1 MERDLKLER
10 ETNVVPNF
18 WGLMPFFLFIG
29 IYIGTGLVLYFN
41 GVERAF
47 YQMPPVVAMFI
58 AIVLTFIIF
67 RGSFLAKMNKFIEG
81 CAQQDV
87 IFISLIFMLSGAFS
101 AVCKEIGSVDAVVN
115 IGLKYVPLNLIVC
128 GIFLITLFLSFST
141 GSFMGTIVAVAPIAL
156 ELADKVNIPLPL
168 IAGAILSAG
177 AFGDNMSLISD
188 TPIISSHTQKVNIVD
203 VFKNGAFYTF
213 PAAILASI
221 AFAFLGSYY
230 CKVDSF
236 IIEPGEINFFKIIP
250 YIFVMVFAI
259 SGFDVFLA
267 LFLGIVVAGIIG
279 IYYSDI
285 TFLLLAKKIN
295 EGFLGLGEMFILVI
309 STGGISYMTIKYGGF
324 DWLLLKLQK
333 MSKSKR
339 TSEFVIVVLVGI
351 LTMFLANNGLAILMS
366 GSVVRSITKENNLNS
381 KRIAALL
388 CMSSCF
394 FLSILPHSM
403 HVIALVDFT
412 KGKLSPFDI
421 FPFLIYQGFL
431 ILLIA
436 LSIIGLDIKLIFKSC
451 LKIVTKLKSFK
462 F

>member
-1 MERDLKLER
+1 MERKPDI
-10 ETNVVPNF
+10 VPNF
-18 WGLMPFFLFIG
+18 WGLTPFFIFIG
-29 IYIGTGLVLYFN
+29 VYIGTGLVLYFN
-41 GVERAF
+41 DVERAF
-47 YQMPPVVAMFI
+47 YQMPPIFAMFI
-58 AIVLTFIIF
+58 AIVLTFIVF
-67 RGSFLAKMNKFIEG
+67 KGSFLSKMNKFIEG

-101 AVCKEIGSVDAVVN
+101 AVCKEIGSVEAVVN
-115 IGLKYVPLNLIVC
+115 IGLKYVPLNLLVC

-141 GSFMGTIVAVAPIAL
+141 GSFMGTVVAVAPIAL
-156 ELADKVNIPLPL
+156 ELADKVNISLPL
-168 IAGAILSAG
+168 VAGAILSAG

-188 TPIISSHTQKVNIVD
+188 TPIIASNTQKVNIID

-221 AFAFLGSYY
+221 VFAFLGSSYGKTDGY
-230 CKVDSF
+230 
-236 IIEPGEINFFKIIP
+236 IIEPGEINFFKIAP
-250 YIFVMVFAI
+250 YIFVMVVAI

-295 EGFLGLGEMFILVI
+295 EGFLGLGEMFILVVF
-309 STGGISYMTIKYGGF
+309 TGGASYMAIKYGGF

-339 TSEFVIVVLVGI
+339 TSEFVIVFLVGI
-351 LTMFLANNGLAILMS
+351 LTAFLANNGLAILMS
-366 GSVVRSITKENNLNS
+366 GSVVRSIAKENNLNS
-381 KRIAALL
+381 RRIAALL

-394 FLSILPHSM
+394 FLSILPYSM
-403 HVIALVDFT
+403 HVIALIDFT

-431 ILLIA
+431 FLLII
-436 LSIIGLDIKLIFKSC
+436 LSIIGLDIRLVFRSFLRNSQKS
-451 LKIVTKLKSFK
+451 
-462 F
+462 

>member
-1 MERDLKLER
+1 MERE
-10 ETNVVPNF
+10 NNIVPNF
-18 WGLMPFFLFIG
+18 WGLTPFFLFIG
-29 IYIGTGLVLYFN
+29 IYVGTGLVLYFN
-41 GVERAF
+41 GVEMAF
-47 YQMPPVVAMFI
+47 YQMPPIVAMFI
-58 AIVLTFIIF
+58 AIVLTFIFF

-101 AVCKEIGSVDAVVN
+101 TVCKEIGSVEAVVD
-115 IGLKYVPLNLIVC
+115 IGLKYVPLNLLVC
-128 GIFLITLFLSFST
+128 GIFLTTLFLSFST
-141 GSFMGTIVAVAPIAL
+141 GSFMGTVIAVAPIAL
-156 ELADKVNIPLPL
+156 RLADKVNISLPL
-168 IAGAILSAG
+168 VAGAILSGG

-188 TPIISSHTQKVNIVD
+188 TPIISSRTQKVKVVD

-221 AFAFLGSYY
+221 VFAILGSYY
-230 CKVDSF
+230 CKADNF
-236 IIEPGEINFFKIIP
+236 IIEPSEINYFKIVP
-250 YIFVMVFAI
+250 YIFVMVVAI

-279 IYYSDI
+279 MYYSDV

-295 EGFLGLGEMFILVI
+295 EGFLGLGEMFILVVF
-309 STGGISYMTIKYGGF
+309 TGGISYMAIKYGGF

-351 LTMFLANNGLAILMS
+351 LTTFLANNGLAILMS
-366 GSVVRSITKENNLNS
+366 GSVIRSITKENDLNP
-381 KRIAALL
+381 KRIGALI
-388 CMSSCF
+388 CMSSCL

-403 HVIALVDFT
+403 HVIALIDFT

-431 ILLIA
+431 VLLIA
-436 LSIIGLDIKLIFKSC
+436 LSIIGLDVRLVFRPFLSSKHKS
-451 LKIVTKLKSFK
+451 
-462 F
+462 

>member
-1 MERDLKLER
+1 MKR
-10 ETNVVPNF
+10 ETDIVPNF
-18 WGLMPFFLFIG
+18 WGLTPFFLFIG

-47 YQMPPVVAMFI
+47 YQMPPIFAMFI
-58 AIVLTFIIF
+58 AIVLSFIFF

-101 AVCKEIGSVDAVVN
+101 AVCKEIGSVEAVVN
-115 IGLKYVPLNLIVC
+115 IGLKYVPLNLLVC

-141 GSFMGTIVAVAPIAL
+141 GSFMGTVVAVAPIAL
-156 ELADKVNIPLPL
+156 ELADKVNISLPL
-168 IAGAILSAG
+168 VAGAILSAG

-188 TPIISSHTQKVNIVD
+188 TPIISSHTQKVNVVD

-213 PAAILASI
+213 PAAILAGI
-221 AFAFLGSYY
+221 VFAFLGSYY
-230 CKVDSF
+230 SKSNGY
-236 IIEPGEINFFKIIP
+236 IIEAIDVNFFKIVP
-250 YIFVMVFAI
+250 YIFVMVVAI
-259 SGFDVFLA
+259 SGFNVFLA
-267 LFLGIVVAGIIG
+267 LFLGIFVASAIG

-285 TFLLLAKKIN
+285 TFLSLAKKIN
-295 EGFLGLGEMFILVI
+295 EGFLGLGEMFILVVF
-309 STGGISYMTIKYGGF
+309 TGGISYMAIKYGGF

-339 TSEFVIVVLVGI
+339 TSEFVIVFLVGI
-351 LTMFLANNGLAILMS
+351 LTVFLANNGLAILMS
-366 GSVVRSITKENNLNS
+366 GSVVKSITKKNNLNS

-412 KGKLSPFDI
+412 KGKLSPFDF

-431 ILLIA
+431 LLLIA
-436 LSIIGLDIKLIFKSC
+436 LSIIGLDIRLIFNKY
-451 LKIVTKLKSFK
+451 LRR
-462 F
+462 